1 MYVKRDEIMSKNGAE
16 NLVNMMWKV
25 EKLFREQQYTSDYKN
40 EFWSNPQ
47 NTPTFNKVFK
57 LLGISHKNEWLRGVH
72 NLFRRINKYNY
83 IQIQVTLDERVTY
96 FEKYSFEYENKKYQL
111 VYDSTSCGDFGSRYT
126 ISIYDQDDKTI
137 YDYNVDRVDNRE
149 DWLYFSNSFDEK
161 FFNSL
166 INSELKNY
174 IDFHSFEEMEIF
186 LEEQYQN

>member
-96 FEKYSFEYENKKYQL
+96 
-111 VYDSTSCGDFGSRYT
+111 
-126 ISIYDQDDKTI
+126 
-137 YDYNVDRVDNRE
+137 
-149 DWLYFSNSFDEK
+149 DEI
-161 FFNSL
+161 L
-166 INSELKNY
+166 
-174 IDFHSFEEMEIF
+174 DFHVVDCCDYFDDEDDEE
-186 LEEQYQN
+186 

>member
-1 MYVKRDEIMSKNGAE
+1 MIKNIILIE
-16 NLVNMMWKV
+16 
-25 EKLFREQQYTSDYKN
+25 EREQNPFFDESKS
-40 EFWSNPQ
+40 SNGGGYHQP
-47 NTPTFNKVFK
+47 
-57 LLGISHKNEWLRGVH
+57 
-72 NLFRRINKYNY
+72 
-83 IQIQVTLDERVTY
+83 

>member
-96 FEKYSFEYENKKYQL
+96 DEIVGRVYHAYHEKLRQRRNDGGLEFPIFDKLEKREMARSLQALHLL
-111 VYDSTSCGDFGSRYT
+111 VKIVDAFDNIERKLYKGLGDPHMGLT
-126 ISIYDQDDKTI
+126 
-137 YDYNVDRVDNRE
+137 YNWD
-149 DWLYFSNSFDEK
+149 
-161 FFNSL
+161 
-166 INSELKNY
+166 
-174 IDFHSFEEMEIF
+174 
-186 LEEQYQN
+186 